1 MFSILR
7 IKTGM
12 LFFLIIFAFLLFVM
26 VPFFPHLVV
35 LDGQTNKLLFH
46 HTVHTGQTF
55 EIQYIHSIHLTPVN
69 EFYQIND
76 ELNIVLNEVHFDTYG
91 VGMPSDLSEGETLE
105 LKNGKM
111 MIKNMRRILP
121 SIDLRI
127 GQVIANHQLIMN
139 SQKIPFSSIAPP
151 GSWVHIEVK
160 KLSIIELW
168 GRAKF

>member
-1 MFSILR
+1 MFSSLR

-12 LFFLIIFAFLLFVM
+12 LFFLIIFAFLLFMM
-26 VPFFPHLVV
+26 VPFFPHFVI
-35 LDGQTNKLLFH
+35 LDGQTNHLLFH
-46 HTVHTGQTF
+46 QPVHSGQSF

-76 ELNIVLNEVHFDTYG
+76 DLNIVLNEVHFDTYS

-111 MIKNMRRILP
+111 MIKNMQRIMP

-127 GQVIANHQLIMN
+127 GQVIANHQLKMN
-139 SQKIPFSSIAPP
+139 GQLIPFSSIAKP
-151 GSWVHIEVK
+151 GSWVHIEVR
-160 KLSIIELW
+160 KLSIFDLW
-168 GRAKF
+168 GRE